1 MKDEVMKRILGGII
15 LLVGIVGVALSG
27 MGYVYGRRAI
37 DAAGTQADAGLR
49 FASEN
54 LDAVVDT
61 LVLANNTALEINEAF
76 DTVEAAV
83 VDSSQAISQMIPM
96 MDQVTAVISQD
107 VPQSLE
113 AVQATIPDLA
123 QVAKV
128 MDDTLTT
135 LSRFRIDETIPIINY
150 RIQYDLGIN
159 YNPVQPF
166 DISVQQMGN
175 SMEGLPQQLRD
186 MEGYT
191 AVTQDNLQTIGDDLL
206 AISQDLDD
214 VNDQFSQLPPQIQ
227 EYIRLVNDVND
238 KTRQMRAAIDEK
250 LATVKQILT
259 IAMLW
264 LGLTQI
270 APLYLGW
277 ELLTRKIDN

>member
-1 MKDEVMKRILGGII
+1 MTWRRILGGVI
-15 LLVGIVGVALSG
+15 LLIGIVGVVLSG
-27 MGYVYGRRAI
+27 MGVVYGRRAI

-54 LDAVVDT
+54 LDTVVDT
-61 LVLANNTALEINEAF
+61 LVLANNTVFEINDAL

-113 AVQATIPDLA
+113 AVQATIPDLV

-135 LSRFRIDETIPIINY
+135 LSRFRIDETIPLVNY

-166 DISVQQMGN
+166 DLSVQQMGD

-214 VNDQFSQLPPQIQ
+214 VNDQFSQLPPQLQ
-227 EYIRLVNDVND
+227 EYIRLVNDVNN
-238 KTRQMRAAIDEK
+238 KTRQMRAAIDDK
-250 LATVKQILT
+250 LATAKQILT
-259 IAMLW
+259 IAMIW

-277 ELLTRKIDN
+277 ELITRKRNNEL